1 MIMVDVSEVLAK
13 MKPLLGMRADE
24 EFANPDQ
31 ANAAA
36 ELAIKTSQVEDA
48 DIIAILACYYYT
60 RPRETD
66 EEKENNVYWE
76 MYQNA
81 VNEYIKGKINPNDDN
96 DLEEIE
102 GAVFFD

>member
-1 MIMVDVSEVLAK
+1 MVEVSEVLAK
-13 MKPLLGMRADE
+13 MKPLLGMDADE

-31 ANAAA
+31 AIASAN
-36 ELAIKTSQVEDA
+36 LAIKTSQVEDV

-66 EEKENNVYWE
+66 EEKENNIYWE

-96 DLEEIE
+96 GLEEIE

>member
-1 MIMVDVSEVLAK
+1 
-13 MKPLLGMRADE
+13 MKPLLGMDADE

-31 ANAAA
+31 AIASAN
-36 ELAIKTSQVEDA
+36 LAIKTSQVEDV

-66 EEKENNVYWE
+66 EEKENNIYWE

-96 DLEEIE
+96 GLEEIE

>member
-1 MIMVDVSEVLAK
+1 MVEVSEVLAN
-13 MKPLLGMRADE
+13 MKPLLGMDADE

-31 ANAAA
+31 AIASAN
-36 ELAIKTSQVEDA
+36 LAIKTSQVEDV

-66 EEKENNVYWE
+66 EEKENNIYWE

-96 DLEEIE
+96 GLEEIE